1 MSIRG
6 PKARLL
12 TILLVSYGLACC
24 GTKVPDIKE
33 VWDRDIPED
42 KSTNRPKIP
51 AAAQIEFAIKRQV
64 YCDLKDA
71 VRTAQNIP
79 VQRGPNIKQKGLIP
93 ENWGAQVSLTLQVDG
108 VSELNPG
115 VTAINP
121 LRGAEVF
128 NLNLGGTLSSTATR
142 TDKFDP
148 YWTIAHLMLADTPR
162 SVCSEGNEDPF
173 GAYGVRTAKSSPLI
187 RSDLGIKDW
196 LVGAMAVNLA
206 LNPPGNEGIEAEHK
220 KDDAV
225 TYEIKFVIV
234 SSGEVTPIWKLLR
247 VTANNRVPFFKTG
260 RTRSHDLIITI
271 GPQTSQTD
279 NTHLA
284 SQIGNAVSN
293 ANQAAFSRRGFGF

>member
-6 PKARLL
+6 QKARLL

-33 VWDRDIPED
+33 AWDRDIPGD
-42 KSTNRPKIP
+42 KSKNRPKIP
-51 AAAQIEFAIKRQV
+51 GAAQIEFAIKRQV

-71 VRTAQNIP
+71 VRE
-79 VQRGPNIKQKGLIP
+79 VQKLGVERGPNIKQKGLIP

-108 VSELNPG
+108 ASELNPG

-148 YWTIAHLMLADTPR
+148 YWTIAYLMIPDTPR
-162 SVCSEGNEDPF
+162 SVCVEGNEDPF
-173 GAYGVRTAKSSPLI
+173 GDFGVRTAKSSPLI
-187 RSDLGIKDW
+187 RSDLGIEDW
-196 LVGAMAVNLA
+196 LMGAMIVNSLI
-206 LNPPGNEGIEAEHK
+206 NQDNEGIEAKHK

-293 ANQAAFSRRGFGF
+293 ANQAAFSRRRFGF